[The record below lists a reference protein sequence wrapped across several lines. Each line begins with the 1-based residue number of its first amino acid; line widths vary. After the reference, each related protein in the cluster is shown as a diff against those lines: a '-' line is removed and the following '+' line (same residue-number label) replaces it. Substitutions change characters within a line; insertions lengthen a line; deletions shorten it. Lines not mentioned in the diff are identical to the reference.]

1 MLTAFLRTFMAAAG
15 VSPTLSS
22 ETQVIEQAEQDA
34 QRMVNRG
41 YRVVSSEWYELPFG
55 LGYQKVVYELDR
67 QRGSWGGYGTPTDK
81 K

>member
-1 MLTAFLRTFMAAAG
+1 
-15 VSPTLSS
+15 
-22 ETQVIEQAEQDA
+22 
-34 QRMVNRG
+34 MVNRG